1 MSCIPTMEGT
11 GMTGMGMGM
20 APGTENPIRTLT
32 RIPAGYTR
40 TRAHH

>member
-20 APGTENPIRTLT
+20 GMAPGTENPIITLT
-32 RIPAGYTR
+32 RTH
-40 TRAHH
+40 AHH